1 MGDQPN
7 LFCRH
12 CNFPLTELGAPPPDA
27 VVKCPRCGVE
37 EAFGTLAKAEAQVSR
52 GSMVD
57 QVRGLM
63 HRRK

>member
-1 MGDQPN
+1 MADPPN

-12 CNFPLTELGAPPPDA
+12 CNFPLTELGEPPPETIVA
-27 VVKCPRCGVE
+27 CPRCGKE
-37 EAFGTLAKAEAQVSR
+37 ESFASLAKAEALVSR

-57 QVRGLM
+57 QVRVLM

>member
-1 MGDQPN
+1 MAEQPN

-12 CNFPLTELGAPPPDA
+12 CNFPLTELGQAPPGQIVA
-27 VVKCPRCGVE
+27 CPRCKME
-37 EAFGTLAKAEAQVSR
+37 EPFERLCKSEAEVSR

-57 QVRGLM
+57 QVRGLL

>member
-1 MGDQPN
+1 MTDRPN

-12 CNFPLTELGAPPPDA
+12 CNFPLTELGAPPAEA
-27 VVKCPRCGVE
+27 VVACPRCGAE
-37 EAFGTLAKAEAQVSR
+37 EAFGTLAKAEVQVSR

-57 QVRGLM
+57 QVRGIM